1 MIYLI
6 TYLVGFMFTFA
17 AAYLVADNEGEE
29 VKEPYKTSVCLLM
42 AVAWPAMWI
51 LMIFLLLFRR
61 YDG

>member
-42 AVAWPAMWI
+42 AAGWPILWL